1 MSHMSRNEEFNQGSG
16 KPVHKLSWKSGDYYI
31 TAGCSCGTFAVMRT
45 AHRRGGRMST
55 RDNIKW
61 MHGKHKDGTLEPSHG
76 WHDPSKIAKAPE

>member
-1 MSHMSRNEEFNQGSG
+1 MDRNDEFSHGSG

-45 AHRRGGRMST
+45 AHRRGGRTST

-61 MHGKHKDGTLEPSHG
+61 LHSKHKDGTLEPSYG
-76 WHDPSKIAKAPE
+76 NWHDPSKIGKGPE